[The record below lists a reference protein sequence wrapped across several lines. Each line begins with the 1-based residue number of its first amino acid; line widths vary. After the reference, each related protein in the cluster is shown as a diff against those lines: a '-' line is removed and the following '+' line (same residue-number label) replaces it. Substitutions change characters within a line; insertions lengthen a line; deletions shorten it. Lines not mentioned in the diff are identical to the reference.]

1 MSMIDDC
8 KDISWMKRN
17 NILSFYCRKA
27 EKAYKE
33 ND

>member
-8 KDISWMKRN
+8 EDISWIKDN

-27 EKAYKE
+27 GTAYKE